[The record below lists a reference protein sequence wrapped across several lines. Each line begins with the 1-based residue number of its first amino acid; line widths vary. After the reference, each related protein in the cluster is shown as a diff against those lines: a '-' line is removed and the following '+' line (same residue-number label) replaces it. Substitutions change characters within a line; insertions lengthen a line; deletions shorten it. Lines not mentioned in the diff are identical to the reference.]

1 MADMQ
6 VFNGIP
12 DNKVEQVKSLFEQE
26 IARIDGDQG
35 NLMDKNKTILS
46 TMNTKLNSL
55 RVSAVRQ
62 QPATQSNAVTS
73 KDIAQERREA
83 MNNKLQDKQN
93 EFNKMIS
100 GEKPK
105 EIDFADEPDDK
116 PIGAEMDSL
125 LEAMRAKRE
134 NELNQVMQT
143 QDTTSAEKWIGN
155 EGAGADVNVNPP
167 TLHIGEKVD
176 TPPVTVV
183 GKPPLSPPKDK
194 HVTFADSSDP
204 LFEESR
210 KGSDNSSM
218 NLFQFLSVNKATEE
232 SAPFMPPDDQSV
244 QDNQDVNEARAD
256 AWASA
261 RSQVENEILM
271 RLSRIEQE
279 FLEVKDLLKNM

>member
-26 IARIDGDQG
+26 IARIDSDQG
-35 NLMDKNKTILS
+35 SLMDKNKTILS

-62 QPATQSNAVTS
+62 QPAPQSNAVTS

-155 EGAGADVNVNPP
+155 EGAGTEVNVNPP

-218 NLFQFLSVNKATEE
+218 DLFQFLSVNKATEE
-232 SAPFMPPDDQSV
+232 SAPFMPPDDEPV
-244 QDNQDVNEARAD
+244 QDNQDVKKARAD

-261 RSQVENEILM
+261 RSQVENEILA
-271 RLSRIEQE
+271 RLSRIEKE